1 MHNIFEETYTN
12 IIEKIY
18 GSKRDLKQ
26 DEILTEN
33 IHSFHTFQI
42 KDRINFIDKNIYS
55 IDPEDCLDADDAFS
69 IYKENEKLF
78 LAIHIADPTEF
89 INIKSDLWENIKSR
103 TTTKYLSNR
112 KPIHMMPNKILEL
125 SSLMVNSKGDLKK
138 AITILTEIDEKTY
151 IPVNTIKIL
160 FTEIKVKRE
169 NALTYYE
176 ASKSNLEEIKIGL
189 LIAEKLK
196 EMRSKKTKGVKL
208 NELSMAYPKY
218 INNEIY
224 LHVDNEEEKKVK
236 QMIAEFAIF
245 ANSFVGEY
253 LKINL
258 NMGIFRTCQANEW
271 LNNIYSDISPE
282 DMIKEIITN
291 GIRADYLSNA
301 ESHDLV
307 GMPEYCHFT
316 SPIRRLA
323 DCICHYL
330 LKYIHLKN
338 KIKNKID
345 CPFDE
350 NELILLAEQCLSA
363 TKKDKKNQYLDI
375 KFRLL
380 QVMSKF
386 IEIKNH
392 ITIEYYITS
401 YKGLFLNL
409 IISKIDEYNIHM
421 SYTLRVPNYKKNINA
436 KIRNYL
442 EITKINCFIKYDE
455 GTIPELDN
463 VLLHQ

>member
-1 MHNIFEETYTN
+1 MFEENYTK
-12 IIEKIY
+12 IIDPIYGAKRDSDEDEKITANVH
-18 GSKRDLKQ
+18 L
-26 DEILTEN
+26 
-33 IHSFHTFQI
+33 FHKYQI
-42 KDRINFIDKNIYS
+42 KERINFCNKNTYS
-55 IDPEDCLDADDAFS
+55 IDPEGCLDADDAFS
-69 IYKENEKLF
+69 IYEEDEKLY
-78 LAIHIADPTEF
+78 LAIHIADPTEYID
-89 INIKSDLWENIKSR
+89 INSDLWEDIKRR

-112 KPIHMMPNKILEL
+112 KPIHMMPDKVLEL

-138 AITILTEIDEKTY
+138 AITVLTEIDKETY
-151 IPVNTIKIL
+151 TPINKIKLL
-160 FTEIKVKRE
+160 FTELRVKRE
-169 NALTYYE
+169 NAFTYNQ
-176 ASKSNLEEIKIGL
+176 ASNSDIKEIELGL
-189 LIAEKLK
+189 FIAEKLK
-196 EMRSKKTKGVKL
+196 EIRSRKTKGIKL

-218 INNEIY
+218 IGDDIDLY
-224 LHVDNEEEKKVK
+224 VDSEGEKKVK

-258 NMGIFRTCQANEW
+258 NMGIFRTCQASDW
-271 LNNIYSDISPE
+271 LKNLYSDISPE

-291 GIRADYLSNA
+291 GIQADYLSSA
-301 ESHDLV
+301 DSHDLV

-338 KIKNKID
+338 ELTS
-345 CPFDE
+345 PF
-350 NELILLAEQCLSA
+350 NEQELVVLADKCLIA

-386 IEIKNH
+386 VERKSSIN
-392 ITIEYYITS
+392 IEYYITS

-409 IISKIDEYNIHM
+409 IISKIDEYNVHM
-421 SYTLRVPNYKKNINA
+421 SYTLRVSNYKKEINP
-436 KIRNYL
+436 KIRNSL
-442 EITKINCFIKYDE
+442 SITKIICFTKYDQ

-463 VLLHQ
+463 ELLN